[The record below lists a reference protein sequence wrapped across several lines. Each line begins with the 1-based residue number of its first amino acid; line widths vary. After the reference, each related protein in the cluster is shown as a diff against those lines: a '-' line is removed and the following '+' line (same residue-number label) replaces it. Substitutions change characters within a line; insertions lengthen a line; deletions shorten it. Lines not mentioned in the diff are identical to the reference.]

1 MCNLGEESTM
11 KALIVNGNEIED
23 DGVAP
28 DLAGKVSCNICE
40 IYEVPDD
47 GNEDD
52 DSDYNADERPFDPSE
67 IDIDAKDITVFS
79 LLERI
84 RSKEILLDTDYQ
96 RNSNLWNRYRQS
108 QLIESMLLGIPI
120 PTFYFAIDADFKD
133 ELGLMR
139 QSWQVVDGLQRL
151 CVIRNFMIGY
161 PEGCSRGESVMR
173 LKGMQYLRSLDNKS
187 YDELPEA
194 LKRTLLE
201 VNIKANIIR
210 KSTPLAVKLNIF
222 RRLNTGG
229 LPLSMQE
236 IRHAMHSNGS
246 AQLLKK
252 WASSDDFK
260 KATQG
265 RVSCRRMGDREFV
278 NRFLAFYLLGVE
290 SYGGMDV
297 FLEESLAKV
306 DKWAGLNPQVL
317 SRGRLEGDARVCAI
331 AHNFFAALQT
341 MYKAFGDD
349 AFCQLDPSKQGANDR
364 RRINKALFEV
374 FTVCV
379 ARMSPAARQ
388 ALVDATEKVR
398 IEYCK
403 LFEDRM
409 DTGLSNL
416 VSVSTGNKS
425 RVFKRYEIVSAFLA
439 RMTGEQVEWRS
450 GLYD

>member
-1 MCNLGEESTM
+1 M
-11 KALIVNGNEIED
+11 KTLIVHGKGLVD
-23 DGVAP
+23 DGVAS
-28 DLAGKVSCNICE
+28 DLAGYGSSIDCVNGDSNVSAG
-40 IYEVPDD
+40 D
-47 GNEDD
+47 EDENDND
-52 DSDYNADERPFDPSE
+52 DSDYDADEMPFDPAE

-84 RSKEILLDTDYQ
+84 RSKEIILDTDYQ

-120 PTFYFAIDADFKD
+120 PAFYFAIDADFKD

-161 PEGCSRGESVMR
+161 PEGGSCGGPVMR

-252 WASSDDFK
+252 LASSNDFK
-260 KATQG
+260 NATQN

-297 FLEESLAKV
+297 FLEESLAKI
-306 DKWAGLNPQVL
+306 DRWAGPNLQELNKDWM
-317 SRGRLEGDARVCAI
+317 EEDTRVRAI
-331 AHNFFAALQT
+331 ESNFAAALLT
-341 MYKAFGDD
+341 MHKAFGDD
-349 AFCQLDPSKQGANDR
+349 AYCQLDPSKQQANDR

-379 ARMSPAARQ
+379 ARMSVAARQ
-388 ALVDATEKVR
+388 ALVDATEMVR
-398 IEYCK
+398 LEYRK
-403 LFEDRM
+403 LFEDRLE
-409 DTGLSNL
+409 TGLSNL

-439 RMTGEQVEWRS
+439 RMTGEQVEWRK